1 MNWIT
6 FSYPNLI
13 TGELLSSLLLCQ
25 SPSGSTFRRMP
36 VAKPSCCHQIVST
49 RADAAAGH
57 VSDVSS
63 DEPGLL
69 CGDTRTKNEVNQ
81 FYKAQTDKKSCID
94 REYILFHPSKL
105 IDNWDFKVNTSH
117 FRIISFV
124 FFLNLIDNYFQTW
137 VDALLYDCWWRF
149 LWKLQ

>member
-1 MNWIT
+1 MNCIT

-57 VSDVSS
+57 WLLLLVPEYEYYVSV
-63 DEPGLL
+63 
-69 CGDTRTKNEVNQ
+69 T
-81 FYKAQTDKKSCID
+81 AQVTVTAHGGVTGI
-94 REYILFHPSKL
+94 
-105 IDNWDFKVNTSH
+105 TM
-117 FRIISFV
+117 
-124 FFLNLIDNYFQTW
+124 
-137 VDALLYDCWWRF
+137 
-149 LWKLQ
+149 